1 MISKIKIS
9 SIKGAEYNPRL
20 LSEQAEKDLINSINR
35 FGQIKPIIVRK
46 ENMTIVAGHQ
56 RTKIM
61 KNIGY
66 DMVDAIFLEDVK
78 LSDEATFFSGRP
90 VSTIND
96 LKKSTSK
103 SNTMYFKDANNFT
116 ANYLKG
122 YWFYQKFHDINQQM
136 ELVEYFDETYLKHNK
151 DVCGFRYMV
160 NNSKVYSK
168 EQYHEA
174 IKYELTLPLPNS
186 NNYNLYNENID
197 FIDQI
202 INLKINGN

>member
-1 MISKIKIS
+1 
-9 SIKGAEYNPRL
+9 
-20 LSEQAEKDLINSINR
+20 
-35 FGQIKPIIVRK
+35 
-46 ENMTIVAGHQ
+46 
-56 RTKIM
+56 
-61 KNIGY
+61 
-66 DMVDAIFLEDVK
+66 
-78 LSDEATFFSGRP
+78 
-90 VSTIND
+90 
-96 LKKSTSK
+96 
-103 SNTMYFKDANNFT
+103 
-116 ANYLKG
+116 
-122 YWFYQKFHDINQQM
+122 M

-197 FIDQI
+197 FINQI